1 MAEMRDE
8 KRTTTSSP
16 RRTDTAQPTS
26 SQQETTLRPSGGL
39 GTRGQSGGLTRYR
52 DPFSLF
58 GEMDRLFQNLGFGG
72 GLMPAFG
79 RDIERNLWSPQIELY
94 EKDGKLHVRADLP
107 GLSKDD
113 VHCEV
118 RDNVLIL
125 EGERK
130 QEQKDERGGWSERFY
145 GNFYR
150 AIPLPEGV
158 NPDTAKASFDN
169 GVLEILLDAPK
180 KEGLGAKQIPI
191 T

>member
-8 KRTTTSSP
+8 KRTTTSLP
-16 RRTDTAQPTS
+16 QRTDTAQPTS
-26 SQQETTLRPSGGL
+26 SQQETTHSSGGL
-39 GTRGQSGGLTRYR
+39 ATRGQTGGLSTRYR
-52 DPFSLF
+52 DPFSLL

-72 GLMPAFG
+72 GLMPTFN
-79 RDIERNLWSPQIELY
+79 RDIERNLWAPQIELY
-94 EKDGKLHVRADLP
+94 EEGGKLHVRADLP

-130 QEQKDERGGWSERFY
+130 QEQKDERAGWSERFY

-150 AIPLPEGV
+150 SIPLPENV
-158 NPDTAKASFDN
+158 NPDTAKASFNN
-169 GVLEILLDAPK
+169 GVLEITLDLPRKEERQK
-180 KEGLGAKQIPI
+180 KIEI